1 MDTFEQ
7 FQQLLMPYIG
17 FKSVS
22 TDKAF
27 LPEIQKTVEW
37 LTSLFEDN
45 GFDVIIASEG
55 KTNPVVIATY
65 RWHNDSETVLVYGH
79 YDVQP
84 ADFSDGWNNEPFEL
98 TNKDGKLYGRG
109 VVDNKG
115 QHLIHMVTA
124 FELIKQGKL
133 GCNVIFMI
141 EGNEETSNP
150 DIAALVK
157 TYKEILRCDSI
168 IISDGEIVGD
178 TPTVEASLK
187 GGFNAR
193 VAITGA
199 PNDLHS
205 GLYGG
210 AAPNPA
216 LMAAHVISQLKS
228 TDGHVNIPCFYDGV
242 NDITHEQQ
250 VNLDRM
256 PSDDEVCDAINV
268 IGLVCEPGVSFY
280 GQVGLRPTIEITG
293 IGTGYTGEGFKNII
307 PSTAEFRVNFRLV
320 EGQDAQTILYKF
332 KTYLF
337 DLLELLCVTHQVS
350 AQGLYRP
357 VSMNVSTPYAM
368 NVRAILQEAYG
379 KEALI
384 KYVGGGIPVVDDFQ
398 TIFGIDP
405 LLVPLG
411 NEDCNMHGA
420 NENFTI
426 DLVKKGLA
434 FSWKYFSK

>member
-7 FQQLLMPYIG
+7 FQQLLKPYIG

-37 LTSLFEDN
+37 LTALFEDN

-55 KTNPVVIATY
+55 KTNPVIMATY
-65 RWHNDSETVLVYGH
+65 RWHNASETVLVYGH

-84 ADFSDGWNNEPFEL
+84 ADISDGWSNEPFDL
-98 TNKDGKLYGRG
+98 TNENGKLYGRG

-115 QHLIHMVTA
+115 QHLIHMVTT

-133 GCNVIFMI
+133 GCNVIFML

-150 DIAALVK
+150 DIAKLVE
-157 TYKEILRCDSI
+157 TYKKHLYCDSI

-193 VAITGA
+193 VVITGA

-216 LMAAHVISQLKS
+216 LIATHVISQLKS
-228 TDGHVNIPCFYDGV
+228 LDGHVNIPHFYDGV
-242 NDITHEQQ
+242 KDITEKQQ

-256 PSDDEVCDAINV
+256 PTDAEVCATTN
-268 IGLVCEPGVSFY
+268 L
-280 GQVGLRPTIEITG
+280 
-293 IGTGYTGEGFKNII
+293 K
-307 PSTAEFRVNFRLV
+307 
-320 EGQDAQTILYKF
+320 
-332 KTYLF
+332 
-337 DLLELLCVTHQVS
+337 
-350 AQGLYRP
+350 
-357 VSMNVSTPYAM
+357 
-368 NVRAILQEAYG
+368 
-379 KEALI
+379 
-384 KYVGGGIPVVDDFQ
+384 
-398 TIFGIDP
+398 
-405 LLVPLG
+405 
-411 NEDCNMHGA
+411 
-420 NENFTI
+420 
-426 DLVKKGLA
+426 LA
-434 FSWKYFSK
+434 

>member
-7 FQQLLMPYIG
+7 FQQLLKRYIG

-27 LPEIQKTVEW
+27 LPEIEKTVEW
-37 LTSLFEDN
+37 LRSLFEEN

-55 KTNPVVIATY
+55 KTNPVVMATY

-84 ADFSDGWNNEPFEL
+84 ADISDGWKNEPFEL
-98 TNKDGKLYGRG
+98 TSENGKLYGRG

-115 QHLIHMVTA
+115 QHLIHMVTV

-133 GCNVIFMI
+133 GCNVIFML

-150 DIAALVK
+150 DIAKLVE
-157 TYKEILRCDSI
+157 TYKKHLYCNSI

-193 VAITGA
+193 VVITGA

-216 LMAAHVISQLKS
+216 HVASHIISSLKDL
-228 TDGHVNIPCFYDGV
+228 DGTVYSPHFYDGV
-242 NDITHEQQ
+242 KSITPEQQ
-250 VNLDRM
+250 ANLDRM
-256 PSDDEVCDAINV
+256 PTDAEVCAASGLRGLACEQG
-268 IGLVCEPGVSFY
+268 IGFY
-280 GQVGLRPTIEITG
+280 GQAGLRPTIEITG

-320 EGQDAQTILYKF
+320 EGQDAQTILRHF
-332 KTYLF
+332 KEEVSAIVPSY
-337 DLLELLCVTHQVS
+337 VTHEVF

-368 NVRAILQEAYG
+368 EVRAMLQDAYG